1 LIDLPA
7 LKALCKKMNSLSQ
20 IDPPQTSAMT
30 PTRIAIIGTV
40 GVPANYGGFE
50 TLVENLLRH
59 HQATDAPET
68 LTVYCSDKAYEARQA
83 RFLEAD
89 LVYIPLKANGAQSIP
104 YDMWSL
110 LSAVRRGVD
119 VILLL
124 GVSGA
129 LILPLLRRITK
140 ARIVTNIDG
149 IEWKRDKW
157 GTAQRKLLRTSEA
170 MAVRHSHQVIAD
182 NGAIADYV
190 RETYGTDCSVIAYG
204 GDHALAADS
213 APVTEV
219 TLPERYA
226 FNVCRIEPENNVH
239 MLLEAF
245 ADSADFPLIAV
256 GNWDR
261 SDYGLELKRRYADA
275 PGLRILD
282 PIYDIGKLRT
292 LRAGASAYLHGH
304 SAGGTNPSLVEM
316 MHFAIPVFAYD
327 CTFNRHTTED
337 RALFFS
343 SADELKRL
351 VRDTPADVLETV
363 GQDMLRIARARYTWE
378 AVGAAYF
385 DLLRRA

>member
-1 LIDLPA
+1 MTSQAQSAIPP
-7 LKALCKKMNSLSQ
+7 KAASVKS
-20 IDPPQTSAMT
+20 PP
-30 PTRIAIIGTV
+30 RVAIIGTV

-50 TLVENLLRH
+50 TLVENLIRH
-59 HQATDAPET
+59 HQATGANEA
-68 LTVYCSDKAYEARQA
+68 LTVYCSGKAYAARQA

-110 LSAVRRGVD
+110 LSAVRRGGVD

-124 GVSGA
+124 GVSSA
-129 LILPLLRRITK
+129 LILPLLRRITR

-149 IEWKRDKW
+149 IEWKRNKW
-157 GTAQRKLLRTSEA
+157 GGTAQRKLLRTSEA
-170 MAVRHSHQVIAD
+170 MAVRHSHRVIAD

-190 RETYGTDCSVIAYG
+190 RETYGTNCTVIAYG
-204 GDHALAADS
+204 GDHALAADP
-213 APVTEV
+213 APPVTEIPP
-219 TLPERYA
+219 LPDRYA
-226 FNVCRIEPENNVH
+226 FTVCRIEPENNMH

-245 ADSADFPLIAV
+245 VDSAGFPLIAV

-261 SDYGLELKRRYADA
+261 SEYGRDLKRRYANA
-275 PGLRILD
+275 PGLRLLD

-304 SAGGTNPSLVEM
+304 SAGGTNPPSLVEM
-316 MHFAIPVFAYD
+316 MHFAIPVFAFD

-343 SADELKRL
+343 SAKELKQL
-351 VRDTPADVLETV
+351 VTETPTEALETV
-363 GQDMLRIARARYTWE
+363 GQDMLRIAQARYTWE

-385 DLLRRA
+385 ELLCEGG

>member
-1 LIDLPA
+1 MTSPA
-7 LKALCKKMNSLSQ
+7 PA
-20 IDPPQTSAMT
+20 
-30 PTRIAIIGTV
+30 RVAIICTV

-50 TLVENLLRH
+50 TLVENLVQYHRDT
-59 HQATDAPET
+59 QASEA
-68 LTVYCSDKAYEARQA
+68 LTVYCSAKAYDDRPAQFMGAE
-83 RFLEAD
+83 LTY
-89 LVYIPLKANGAQSIP
+89 VPLKANGAQSIP

-129 LILPLLRRITK
+129 MILPFLRRITK
-140 ARIVTNIDG
+140 ARIITNIDG

-170 MAVRHSHQVIAD
+170 LAVRHSHQVIAD

-190 RETYGTDCSVIAYG
+190 RETYGRDCSVIAYG
-204 GDHALAADS
+204 GDHALAADP

-219 TLPERYA
+219 TLPDRYA

-261 SDYGLELKRRYADA
+261 SDYGRGLKRRIAGA

-316 MHFAIPVFAYD
+316 MHFAIPVFAFD

-343 SADELKRL
+343 SAEELKQL
-351 VRDTPADVLETV
+351 VADTPADVLETV
-363 GQDMLRIARARYTWE
+363 GQDMQRIAQARYTWQ

-385 DLLRRA
+385 ELLREG